1 MEVTSSSSSAR
12 QWRAG
17 ISLST
22 TASKMTWVSYL
33 SLFHICLWAC
43 CPSDKRSYP
52 DRCPKY
58 HVPTPDRCPKYH
70 VPMSSLL
77 SPSGDIFW
85 FWGLSLCA
93 ECLSVSRGKGDLWP
107 LLECWGGR
115 KRERMAALLGEGWWI
130 SPEEEWSRCLEVN
143 RPSLSQSD
151 RAKREFLARFSNFD
165 LKKAALPNK

>member
-58 HVPTPDRCPKYH
+58 HVPTSHCC
-70 VPMSSLL
+70 LL
-77 SPSGDIFW
+77 VGDIFW

-93 ECLSVSRGKGDLWP
+93 ECLSVSRGKGDLRP
-107 LLECWGGR
+107 LLEFWGGG
-115 KRERMAALLGEGWWI
+115 KRDRIAALLGEGWWI